1 MHSFRNIKAI
11 IPGLFIY
18 TVRNVIP
25 MYDMEGRKAL
35 MKRSNWNLLIM
46 FQIMVSC
53 FNMLLLN
60 NIMDKCFI
68 ILGSLLTVFIY
79 FGIVKSFFTAEE
91 MADGGAGYIGSFSSS
106 TVVVILFMY
115 MQKRIHKEVFMEI
128 KQRVSQ

>member
-1 MHSFRNIKAI
+1 
-11 IPGLFIY
+11 
-18 TVRNVIP
+18 

-60 NIMDKCFI
+60 NIMDRCFI